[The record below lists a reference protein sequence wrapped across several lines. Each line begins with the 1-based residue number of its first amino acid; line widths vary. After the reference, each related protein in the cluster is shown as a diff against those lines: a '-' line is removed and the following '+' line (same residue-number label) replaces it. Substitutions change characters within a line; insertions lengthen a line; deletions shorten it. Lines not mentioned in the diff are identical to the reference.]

1 MTNEVEVEEN
11 DYTCGF
17 CRHYK
22 PDECYCQA
30 RGEFEVY
37 SLDSCDEWEED
48 KDELTD
54 DEKLMNKGDWEYH
67 EMIEREGRIE

>member
-1 MTNEVEVEEN
+1 MSVKEN

-17 CRHYK
+17 CKHYD

-30 RGEFEVY
+30 RGEFEIY
-37 SLDSCDEWEED
+37 EEDGCDWWEED

-54 DEKLMNKGDWEYH
+54 DEKRDIIGDRKAH
-67 EMIEREGRIE
+67 EIMEQGREIE